1 MKKIAIIG
9 AGISGLFIANLLKK
23 KPNYQITIYEKNTS
37 INLDEGYGVQL
48 SVNSIK
54 LLNEIGFE
62 KLHNNEKFTPEK
74 INFYSNKSL
83 DKICELDITEFNSED
98 CKYTTL
104 KRSSLINFLKTDLE
118 GLIMT
123 DYNISKIDQQDKK
136 IKLSF
141 ENAEVKECDYLIISD
156 GIFSK
161 SKSLMSKDE
170 AKPKYNNTL
179 AIRGILNKSPE
190 NIDSKNIALFL
201 GSDFHHV
208 VYPVNAHETLI
219 WASKSEKSKYT
230 FNYQSLKCLNDDLQM
245 RSNWDLP
252 ICNGTE
258 RLKKNGKKIHST
270 QKPEALLHRILLA
283 TSNKN
288 DLVLDPF
295 LGSGTT
301 PTVAKKLGRN
311 YYGIEKEKAYFK
323 AAEQR
328 LRKAKP
334 IEDDYL
340 DTLKN
345 GRSKPRI
352 PFGSLVELGIIKPG
366 TTIFDNKKKISA
378 KIMAD
383 GSIKHAQTEGSIH
396 KVAATIL
403 GAESCNGWTYWHYNL
418 DGAVVPIDHLRQKL
432 ISKN

>member
-9 AGISGLFIANLLKK
+9 AGISGLFISNLFKK
-23 KPNYQITIYEKNTS
+23 NPNYQITIYEKNTS

-104 KRSSLINFLKTDLE
+104 KRSSLINFLKTDVE
-118 GLIMT
+118 GLIRT
-123 DYNISKIDQQDKK
+123 GYNISKIDQKDEK

-156 GIFSK
+156 GVFSK

-190 NIDSKNIALFL
+190 NIDIKNIALFL

-208 VYPVNAHETLI
+208 IYPVNPNGDLNFIAI
-219 WASKSEKSKYT
+219 MKYQLSIEEQK
-230 FNYQSLKCLNDDLQM
+230 NYSLFSDDLF
-245 RSNWDLP
+245 
-252 ICNGTE
+252 I
-258 RLKKNGKKIHST
+258 KK
-270 QKPEALLHRILLA
+270 
-283 TSNKN
+283 
-288 DLVLDPF
+288 V
-295 LGSGTT
+295 
-301 PTVAKKLGRN
+301 
-311 YYGIEKEKAYFK
+311 IEKFPSKNKSFLDDLKELKIFPVFVSENFYKLQNDNIHFIGDAFFAFPPSFAQGASQSIEGAYDLFK
-323 AAEQR
+323 S
-328 LRKAKP
+328 
-334 IEDDYL
+334 IENS
-340 DTLKN
+340 TESNFFKN
-345 GRSKPRI
+345 RVNKTKMVNIRSKFNQFAFHLSNP
-352 PFGSLVELGIIKPG
+352 L
-366 TTIFDNKKKISA
+366 TIFFRNIFLKRLVKNKRFLESYL
-378 KIMAD
+378 
-383 GSIKHAQTEGSIH
+383 G
-396 KVAATIL
+396 KVYR
-403 GAESCNGWTYWHYNL
+403 N
-418 DGAVVPIDHLRQKL
+418 
-432 ISKN
+432 